1 MKAVAD
7 GVACATLVLKSILR
21 LPGTASLALASV
33 LLAGNAAAQ
42 DFPTKTMRIIVPF
55 PPAGATDILARAI
68 ATQLTRSLGQN
79 VVIENRTGANT
90 VIGAEVVARAPA
102 DGHTMLFVA
111 PSFSI
116 NPSVR
121 SKMPYDTLKDFSAVA
136 RAGYSPLVISVHPAV
151 PAKSVAALIEL
162 ARTRPGELTFA
173 TSSII
178 GGQRL
183 AGELF
188 FREVVKVDIINVP
201 YNGGAPASTAVMG
214 GHTMILISNVSE
226 AAQQVSAGRLRGI
239 AVMSLTRA
247 DQLPAVPT
255 LAESGYPG
263 FEAAN
268 WYGAVVRS
276 ATPRNLIERLSAEI
290 GKALNAS
297 EIREGLS
304 RVGLAP
310 AYLDAAEFDALI
322 RSEMQRYARIVTTL
336 KLRMD

>member
-1 MKAVAD
+1 MRAR
-7 GVACATLVLKSILR
+7 GVANFVIPNSLKLACI
-21 LPGTASLALASV
+21 GSLALASV
-33 LLAGNAAAQ
+33 LVLCTAAAQ
-42 DFPTKTMRIIVPF
+42 EFPTRTLRIVVPF
-55 PPAGATDILARAI
+55 PPGGATDILARAV
-68 ATQLTRSLGQN
+68 AGQLSRYYGQN
-79 VVIENRTGANT
+79 VVIDNRTGANT

-102 DGHTMLFVA
+102 DGHTMLFIA

-136 RAGYSPLVISVHPAV
+136 RAGYSPLVISLHPLV
-151 PAKSVAALIEL
+151 PATGVTALIAL
-162 ARTRPGELTFA
+162 ARARPGELTFA

-188 FREVVKVDIINVP
+188 FREVARVDIINVP
-201 YNGGAPASTAVMG
+201 YNGGAPAATAVMG

-239 AVMSLTRA
+239 AVMSLARA
-247 DQLPAVPT
+247 EQLPAVPT

-268 WYGAVVRS
+268 WYGAVIRA
-276 ATPRNLIERLSAEI
+276 ATPRAIVERLSADF
-290 GKALNAS
+290 GKALS
-297 EIREGLS
+297 VPDVRDGLIKL
-304 RVGLAP
+304 GLVP
-310 AYLDAAEFDALI
+310 AYLDAGEFDALI
-322 RSEMQRYARIVTTL
+322 RSEMQRYARIVKTL